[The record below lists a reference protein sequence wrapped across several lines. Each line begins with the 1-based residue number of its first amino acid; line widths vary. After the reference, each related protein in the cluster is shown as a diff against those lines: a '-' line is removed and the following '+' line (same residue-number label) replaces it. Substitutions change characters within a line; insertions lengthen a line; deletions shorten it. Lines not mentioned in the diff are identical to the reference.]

1 MPSTYPTRKRW
12 LNGSNRQRPLFISN
26 QRLAETRGRPCV
38 GPLRWVYAAKV
49 RRRYL
54 LPGSCKAIS
63 GKQIALFDLPIRFFR
78 DISSRDY
85 SHIGEYARIV
95 FCKGFRPLKAVTHHS
110 AQILVPSSLTCGRSA
125 PQNREP

>member
-1 MPSTYPTRKRW
+1 MGPT
-12 LNGSNRQRPLFISN
+12 LCRPFALG
-26 QRLAETRGRPCV
+26 L
-38 GPLRWVYAAKV
+38 AAKV

-54 LPGSCKAIS
+54 LPGSCKAII
-63 GKQIALFDLPIRFFR
+63 GKQIALVDLPIRFFR

-125 PQNREP
+125 PQNREYPPLWGLSVVEPYEKCSSRIPVSVLPYC